1 MIRGRSWCS
10 AHGRGKV
17 ISHVY
22 HNFLTAQLIGKM
34 GGGGE
39 VHFVLPLTLVNFILV
54 SCSTPTTLSMA
65 IPEELAGAIPLINR
79 FQVGRYIFYLLT

>member
-1 MIRGRSWCS
+1 
-10 AHGRGKV
+10 
-17 ISHVY
+17 
-22 HNFLTAQLIGKM
+22 M